1 MKNNS
6 RRIILLLIL
15 VISGLMVFTDQ
26 AYAYIDPG
34 TGSMIVQTLIAAVA
48 VVGVSLGIFRNRL
61 RHLWNRLL
69 RLKKE

>member
-6 RRIILLLIL
+6 RNIILLLLL
-15 VISGLMVFTDQ
+15 VISGLLVFTSQ
-26 AYAYIDPG
+26 AHAYIDPG